1 MKLLVIKTV
10 PFKNI
15 KLNVMGKIA
24 TQEEARDKAGLLQ
37 LGDGNKCCTKQY
49 VEVTCN
55 LKVSGN
61 YDDNQLV
68 QLDDLSKAGPTYGGN
83 TLLTLVSSR
92 QNHGNFQ
99 PLPVT
104 VTGLPSGVISTQV
117 TIPNGNWGMFAVG
130 IGGPLEGKYGA
141 NLGKVIN
148 STDTSIKIGTK
159 SYSVFTYKNDKY
171 ANYD

>member
-24 TQEEARDKAGLLQ
+24 TEKEARDKAGLLQ

-49 VEVTCN
+49 AEVTCN

-92 QNHGNFQ
+92 QNHGSFQ

-130 IGGPLEGKYGA
+130 IGGQLEGKYGA
-141 NLGKVIN
+141 SLGKVIN

-159 SYSVFTYKNDKY
+159 SYSVFTYKNAKY

>member
-1 MKLLVIKTV
+1 
-10 PFKNI
+10 
-15 KLNVMGKIA
+15 MGKIA
-24 TQEEARDKAGLLQ
+24 TQEEARKKAGLLQ

-49 VEVTCN
+49 AEITCK

-61 YDDNQLV
+61 YDDINQLV

-99 PLPVT
+99 PLHVT

-117 TIPNGNWGMFAVG
+117 TIPNGNWVMFAIG
-130 IGGPLEGKYGA
+130 IGGELEGKYGA
-141 NLGKVIN
+141 SLGRVIN
-148 STDTSIKIGTK
+148 STDTSIKIGTI
-159 SYSVFTYKNDKY
+159 SYSVFTYKNGKY